1 MFSTRSTRAL
11 ATALAFLS
19 LSALTFAAPLQA
31 TEKGEKPAPTK
42 KAEAKKADSKK
53 KATAEKPV
61 SLNKATATELQTL
74 PGIGAATAER
84 ILAFRKEKGKFT
96 EIAQLMEVK
105 GIGEKKL
112 AKLKP
117 LVTLD

>member
-1 MFSTRSTRAL
+1 MAST
-11 ATALAFLS
+11 LAFLS
-19 LSALTFAAPLQA
+19 VSALAFAAPQQS
-31 TEKGEKPAPTK
+31 TEKGEKPVATK
-42 KAEAKKADSKK
+42 KADAKKPDAKK
-53 KATAEKPV
+53 KATAEKSV
-61 SLNKATATELQTL
+61 SLNKATAAELQTL

-96 EIAQLMEVK
+96 EITQLLEVK

-112 AKLKP
+112 AKIKP

>member
-1 MFSTRSTRAL
+1 MLSTRFTRVLAST
-11 ATALAFLS
+11 LAFLS
-19 LSALTFAAPLQA
+19 VSALAFAVPQQS
-31 TEKGEKPAPTK
+31 TDKGEKPAPVK
-42 KAEAKKADSKK
+42 KAETKKPDSKK

-61 SLNKATATELQTL
+61 ALNKATAAELQTL
-74 PGIGAATAER
+74 PGVGAATAER
-84 ILAFRKEKGKFT
+84 ILALRKEKGKFT
-96 EIAQLMEVK
+96 EITQLLDVK